1 MKLVRDTLLQLLS
14 VLVFGCPHNGR
25 THRGLTLNFC
35 HFDNTTCSLVNYCED
50 QRSLSEVRGK
60 KSTKGIAKKSS
71 KLRVKEGIAKQNM
84 TSQLES
90 YRQVLF
96 NASRSSQR
104 ICEKKPTSKED
115 EERRKQ
121 EKAIVKLLDEKEA
134 AGWKKNFASV
144 ECGAKLVKSSPSLKH
159 PQHLINKNQD
169 EYMLMECHDQNFFI
183 IELCET
189 IKVMRFE
196 LDNFE
201 LYSGAAR
208 NFTVRTVDKY
218 SNNLK
223 DWVEIGH
230 FEASSDKM
238 DVQNFFDFELKV
250 FGKFIR
256 VDINS
261 YHGSE
266 HFCTMTS
273 FRVFGVSEYEFLH
286 IIDNEAEEPVE
297 TESVDEVPVK
307 TESEVENRLH
317 QLEIKKKPEVEVT
330 VVQEHTTIMTY
341 KYLFLQMRNDVC
353 IDSVTLET
361 LTQNSFVG
369 AKDKVQAMKYK
380 SMEKKVIAHEEEK
393 EQAVE
398 KSVDSNDSN
407 THNMLTPKESILVQI
422 SNRVKVLEKNVSSQ
436 NNILKT
442 FNSSSKQQENDI
454 GKILD
459 TIVKA
464 KEVFEETAGETEN
477 MKGRVK
483 KMDQKMGRMEDI
495 LAESAETMKMMMAIT
510 IVLAITCLFLVSI
523 ICFSP
528 SPHYVMFEEKNE
540 EEEEEEGLSV
550 GNSQPSA
557 STHRVSHTS
566 QVVDDEVETV
576 VTEGPKVKKRVT
588 FTDDEVETEA
598 SAEEDISLR
607 ISSPK
612 RRVVMRRKDP
622 ARRATWCG
630 GSFRRLAEDAAA
642 LVAKEF

>member
-1 MKLVRDTLLQLLS
+1 MKLVRDTLLHLLS
-14 VLVFGCPHNGR
+14 VLVFGCPNNGR
-25 THRGLTLNFC
+25 TQKGLSLDFC
-35 HFDNTTCSLVNYCED
+35 HFDNTTCSLVRHCED
-50 QRSLSEVRGK
+50 HNSVPEEQGTN
-60 KSTKGIAKKSS
+60 STKGVARKRIKMRIEDG
-71 KLRVKEGIAKQNM
+71 LAKQNV
-84 TSQLES
+84 TSRLES
-90 YRQVLF
+90 YRHLLLT
-96 NASRSSQR
+96 ASSSSQR
-104 ICEKKPTSKED
+104 FCEKKPTSKED

-121 EKAIVKLLDEKEA
+121 EKAIVRLLDEKEA

-144 ECGAKLVKSSPSLKH
+144 ECGAKLIKSSPSLKH

-169 EYMLMECHDQNFFI
+169 EYMLMECNDQNFFI

-208 NFTVRTVDKY
+208 NFTVRAVDKY

-223 DWVEIGH
+223 DWNVIGN

-238 DVQNFFDFELKV
+238 GVQNFFDFELKL
-250 FGKFIR
+250 FGKFVR

-286 IIDNEAEEPVE
+286 IIDNEAEETQDSPSE
-297 TESVDEVPVK
+297 APVK

-317 QLEIKKKPEVEVT
+317 QLEIKKKPEVDVT
-330 VVQEHTTIMTY
+330 TVQEHTTIMTY

-361 LTQNSFVG
+361 LTHSSFLG
-369 AKDKVQAMKYK
+369 AKDKIQAVKYK
-380 SMEKKVIAHEEEK
+380 SIEKKVDAGEGGK
-393 EQAVE
+393 EQQAVE
-398 KSVDSNDSN
+398 KSVENNDSN
-407 THNMLTPKESILVQI
+407 TNLLTPKESILVQI
-422 SNRVKVLEKNVSSQ
+422 SNRVKILEKNVSSQ

-464 KEVFEETAGETEN
+464 KEVFEETAGEAEN
-477 MKGRVK
+477 VKGKVK
-483 KMDQKMGRMEDI
+483 KMDQKMGKMEDI

-510 IVLAITCLFLVSI
+510 IVLAITCLFLVSV

-540 EEEEEEGLSV
+540 MDEVEEEEGLSV
-550 GNSQPSA
+550 GNTKPSQSA
-557 STHRVSHTS
+557 PVL
-566 QVVDDEVETV
+566 DKGAENIVE
-576 VTEGPKVKKRVT
+576 EAPKVKKRVT

-607 ISSPK
+607 IYSPK
-612 RRVVMRRKDP
+612 RRMVRRKDA

-630 GSFRRLAEDAAA
+630 GSFRKLAEDAAA

>member
-50 QRSLSEVRGK
+50 QRGLSEVQGK

-218 SNNLK
+218 SNILK
-223 DWVEIGH
+223 DWVEIGQ

-297 TESVDEVPVK
+297 TPSVDEVPVK

-380 SMEKKVIAHEEEK
+380 SMEKKVIGHEEEK

-407 THNMLTPKESILVQI
+407 TQNMLTPKESILVQI

-528 SPHYVMFEEKNE
+528 SPHYVMFEDKNE
-540 EEEEEEGLSV
+540 VEEEEGLSV
-550 GNSQPSA
+550 DNSRPSA

>member
-1 MKLVRDTLLQLLS
+1 MKLVRDTLLHLLS
-14 VLVFGCPHNGR
+14 VLVFGCPNNGR
-25 THRGLTLNFC
+25 TQKGLSLDFC
-35 HFDNTTCSLVNYCED
+35 HFDNTTCSLIPNCED
-50 QRSLSEVRGK
+50 HRSVPDEQGTN
-60 KSTKGIAKKSS
+60 STKGVAKKHS
-71 KLRVKEGIAKQNM
+71 KMRVRDGLKAKQNV
-84 TSQLES
+84 TSRVES
-90 YRQVLF
+90 YRHLLL
-96 NASRSSQR
+96 NASSSSQKF
-104 ICEKKPTSKED
+104 CEKKPTSKEED
-115 EERRKQ
+115 ERRKQ
-121 EKAIVKLLDEKEA
+121 EKAIVRLLDEKEA

-144 ECGAKLVKSSPSLKH
+144 ECGAKLIKSSPSLKH

-169 EYMLMECHDQNFFI
+169 EYMLMECNDQNFFI

-223 DWVEIGH
+223 DWNVIGH

-238 DVQNFFDFELKV
+238 GVQNFFDFELKL

-286 IIDNEAEEPVE
+286 IIDNEAEETQE
-297 TESVDEVPVK
+297 TASENEAPVK

-317 QLEIKKKPEVEVT
+317 QLEIKKKPEVDVT
-330 VVQEHTTIMTY
+330 VQEHTTIMTY
-341 KYLFLQMRNDVC
+341 KYLFLQMRNDMC

-361 LTQNSFVG
+361 LTHNSFMG
-369 AKDKVQAMKYK
+369 AKDKIQAVKYK
-380 SMEKKVIAHEEEK
+380 SIEKKVVAKVEAEK
-393 EQAVE
+393 EQAAVE
-398 KSVDSNDSN
+398 KSADSNDSN
-407 THNMLTPKESILVQI
+407 TNMLTPKESILVQI
-422 SNRVKVLEKNVSSQ
+422 SNRVKILEKNVTSQ

-464 KEVFEETAGETEN
+464 KEVFEETAGEAEN
-477 MKGRVK
+477 VKGKVK
-483 KMDQKMGRMEDI
+483 KIDQKMGKMEDI

-540 EEEEEEGLSV
+540 VDEVEEEEGLSV
-550 GNSQPSA
+550 GNSKPSQSA
-557 STHRVSHTS
+557 PVLDRGA
-566 QVVDDEVETV
+566 ENIVE
-576 VTEGPKVKKRVT
+576 EAPKVKKRVT
-588 FTDDEVETEA
+588 FTDDEVEETEEA

-607 ISSPK
+607 IYSPK
-612 RRVVMRRKDP
+612 RRVVRRKD
-622 ARRATWCG
+622 ATRRATWCG
-630 GSFRRLAEDAAA
+630 GSFRKLAEDAAA

>member
-1 MKLVRDTLLQLLS
+1 MKLVRDTMLHLLS
-14 VLVFGCPHNGR
+14 VLVFGCPNNGR
-25 THRGLTLNFC
+25 TQKGLSLDFC
-35 HFDNTTCSLVNYCED
+35 HFDNTTCSLISYCED
-50 QRSLSEVRGK
+50 HNSDLEEQGTN
-60 KSTKGIAKKSS
+60 STKGVARKRS
-71 KLRVKEGIAKQNM
+71 KMRVKEGLAAKQNV
-84 TSQLES
+84 TSRLES
-90 YRQVLF
+90 YRHLLLT
-96 NASRSSQR
+96 ASSSSQR
-104 ICEKKPTSKED
+104 FCEKKPTSKED
-115 EERRKQ
+115 DERRKQ
-121 EKAIVKLLDEKEA
+121 EKAIVRLLDEKEA

-144 ECGAKLVKSSPSLKH
+144 ECGAKLIKSSPSLKH

-169 EYMLMECHDQNFFI
+169 EYMLMECNDQNFFI

-223 DWVEIGH
+223 DWNVIGN

-238 DVQNFFDFELKV
+238 GVQNFFDFELKL

-286 IIDNEAEEPVE
+286 IIDNEAEETQDAPSE
-297 TESVDEVPVK
+297 IEAPVK

-317 QLEIKKKPEVEVT
+317 QLEIKKKPEVDVT
-330 VVQEHTTIMTY
+330 VQEHTTIMTY

-361 LTQNSFVG
+361 LTHNSFMG
-369 AKDKVQAMKYK
+369 AKDKIQAVKYK
-380 SMEKKVIAHEEEK
+380 SIEKKVTGNEAEK
-393 EQAVE
+393 EQTVE
-398 KSVDSNDSN
+398 KSADNNDSN
-407 THNMLTPKESILVQI
+407 TNLLTPKESILVQI
-422 SNRVKVLEKNVSSQ
+422 SNRVKILEKNVSSQ

-464 KEVFEETAGETEN
+464 KEVFEETAGEAEN
-477 MKGRVK
+477 VKGKVK
-483 KMDQKMGRMEDI
+483 KMDQKMGKMEDI
-495 LAESAETMKMMMAIT
+495 LAESAETMKMMMAIM

-540 EEEEEEGLSV
+540 IDEVEEEEGLSV
-550 GNSQPSA
+550 DNTNSSQSA
-557 STHRVSHTS
+557 PVL
-566 QVVDDEVETV
+566 DKGAKDIVE
-576 VTEGPKVKKRVT
+576 EGPKVKKRVT

-607 ISSPK
+607 IYSPK
-612 RRVVMRRKDP
+612 RRVVRRKD
-622 ARRATWCG
+622 ATRRATWCG
-630 GSFRRLAEDAAA
+630 GSFRKLAEDAAA

>member
-50 QRSLSEVRGK
+50 QRGLSEVQGK
-60 KSTKGIAKKSS
+60 KSTKGITKKSS

-134 AGWKKNFASV
+134 AGWKKNFASI

-223 DWVEIGH
+223 DWVEIGQ

-286 IIDNEAEEPVE
+286 IIDNEAEEPIE
-297 TESVDEVPVK
+297 TPSVDEVPVK

-317 QLEIKKKPEVEVT
+317 QLEIKKKGEVEVT

-380 SMEKKVIAHEEEK
+380 SMEKKVIGHEEEK

-407 THNMLTPKESILVQI
+407 TQNMLTPKESILVQI

-540 EEEEEEGLSV
+540 VEEEEDLFV

-566 QVVDDEVETV
+566 QVIDEEVETV

>member
-1 MKLVRDTLLQLLS
+1 MKLVRDTLLHLLS
-14 VLVFGCPHNGR
+14 VLVFGCPNNGR
-25 THRGLTLNFC
+25 TQKGLSLDFC
-35 HFDNTTCSLVNYCED
+35 HFDNTTCSLIPNCED
-50 QRSLSEVRGK
+50 HTSVPDEQGTN
-60 KSTKGIAKKSS
+60 STKGVAKKHS
-71 KLRVKEGIAKQNM
+71 KMRVRDGLKAKQNV
-84 TSQLES
+84 TSRVES
-90 YRQVLF
+90 YRHLLL
-96 NASRSSQR
+96 NASSSSQKF
-104 ICEKKPTSKED
+104 CEKKPTSKEED
-115 EERRKQ
+115 ERRKQ
-121 EKAIVKLLDEKEA
+121 EKAIVRLLDEKEA

-144 ECGAKLVKSSPSLKH
+144 ECGAKLIKSSPSLKH

-169 EYMLMECHDQNFFI
+169 EYMLMECNDQNFFI

-223 DWVEIGH
+223 DWNVIGH

-238 DVQNFFDFELKV
+238 GVQNFFDFELKL

-286 IIDNEAEEPVE
+286 IIDNEAEETQE
-297 TESVDEVPVK
+297 TASENEAPVK

-317 QLEIKKKPEVEVT
+317 QLEIKKKPEVDVT
-330 VVQEHTTIMTY
+330 VQEHTTIMTY
-341 KYLFLQMRNDVC
+341 KYLFLQMRNDMCV
-353 IDSVTLET
+353 DSVTLET
-361 LTQNSFVG
+361 LTHNSFMG
-369 AKDKVQAMKYK
+369 AKDKIQAVKYK
-380 SMEKKVIAHEEEK
+380 SIEKKVVGKVEAEK
-393 EQAVE
+393 EQAAVE
-398 KSVDSNDSN
+398 KSADSNDSN
-407 THNMLTPKESILVQI
+407 TNMLTPKESILVQI
-422 SNRVKVLEKNVSSQ
+422 SNRVKILEKNVTSQ

-464 KEVFEETAGETEN
+464 KEVFEETAGEAEN
-477 MKGRVK
+477 VKGKVK
-483 KMDQKMGRMEDI
+483 KIDQKMGKMEDI

-540 EEEEEEGLSV
+540 VDEVEEEEGLSV
-550 GNSQPSA
+550 GNSKPSQSA
-557 STHRVSHTS
+557 PVLDRGA
-566 QVVDDEVETV
+566 ENIVE
-576 VTEGPKVKKRVT
+576 EAPKVKKRVT
-588 FTDDEVETEA
+588 FTDDEVEETEEA

-607 ISSPK
+607 IYSPK
-612 RRVVMRRKDP
+612 RRVVRSKD
-622 ARRATWCG
+622 ATRRATWCG
-630 GSFRRLAEDAAA
+630 GSFRKLAEDAAA

>member
-1 MKLVRDTLLQLLS
+1 MKLVRDTLLHLLS
-14 VLVFGCPHNGR
+14 VLVFGCPNNGR
-25 THRGLTLNFC
+25 TQKGLSLDFC
-35 HFDNTTCSLVNYCED
+35 HFDNTTCSLIPNCED
-50 QRSLSEVRGK
+50 HRSVPDEQGTN
-60 KSTKGIAKKSS
+60 STKGVAKKHS
-71 KLRVKEGIAKQNM
+71 KMRVRDGLKAKQNV
-84 TSQLES
+84 TSRVES
-90 YRQVLF
+90 YRHLLL
-96 NASRSSQR
+96 NASSSSQKF
-104 ICEKKPTSKED
+104 CEKKPTSKEED
-115 EERRKQ
+115 ERRKQ
-121 EKAIVKLLDEKEA
+121 EKAIVRLLDEKEA

-144 ECGAKLVKSSPSLKH
+144 ECGAKLIKSSPSLKH

-169 EYMLMECHDQNFFI
+169 EYMLMECNDQNFFI

-223 DWVEIGH
+223 DWNVIGH

-238 DVQNFFDFELKV
+238 GVQNFFDFELKL

-286 IIDNEAEEPVE
+286 IIDNEAEETQE
-297 TESVDEVPVK
+297 TPNENEAPVK

-317 QLEIKKKPEVEVT
+317 QLEIKKKPEVDVT
-330 VVQEHTTIMTY
+330 VQEHTTIMTY
-341 KYLFLQMRNDVC
+341 KYLFLQMRNDMC

-361 LTQNSFVG
+361 LTHNSFMG
-369 AKDKVQAMKYK
+369 AKDKIQAVKYK
-380 SMEKKVIAHEEEK
+380 SIEKKVVAKVEAEK
-393 EQAVE
+393 EQAAVE
-398 KSVDSNDSN
+398 KSADSNDSN
-407 THNMLTPKESILVQI
+407 TNMLTPKESILVQI
-422 SNRVKVLEKNVSSQ
+422 SNRVKILEKNVTSQ

-464 KEVFEETAGETEN
+464 KEVFEETAGEAEN
-477 MKGRVK
+477 VKGKVK
-483 KMDQKMGRMEDI
+483 KIDQKMGKMEDI

-540 EEEEEEGLSV
+540 VDEVEEEEGLSV
-550 GNSQPSA
+550 GNSKPSQSA
-557 STHRVSHTS
+557 PVLDRGA
-566 QVVDDEVETV
+566 ENIVE
-576 VTEGPKVKKRVT
+576 EAPKVKKRVT
-588 FTDDEVETEA
+588 FTDDEVEETEEA

-607 ISSPK
+607 IYSPK
-612 RRVVMRRKDP
+612 RRVVRRKD
-622 ARRATWCG
+622 ATRRATWCG
-630 GSFRRLAEDAAA
+630 GSFRKLAEDAAA

>member
-1 MKLVRDTLLQLLS
+1 
-14 VLVFGCPHNGR
+14 
-25 THRGLTLNFC
+25 
-35 HFDNTTCSLVNYCED
+35 
-50 QRSLSEVRGK
+50 
-60 KSTKGIAKKSS
+60 
-71 KLRVKEGIAKQNM
+71 
-84 TSQLES
+84 
-90 YRQVLF
+90 
-96 NASRSSQR
+96 
-104 ICEKKPTSKED
+104 
-115 EERRKQ
+115 
-121 EKAIVKLLDEKEA
+121 
-134 AGWKKNFASV
+134 
-144 ECGAKLVKSSPSLKH
+144 
-159 PQHLINKNQD
+159 
-169 EYMLMECHDQNFFI
+169 MLMECNDQNFFI

-223 DWVEIGH
+223 DWNVIGN

-238 DVQNFFDFELKV
+238 GVQNFFDFELKL

-286 IIDNEAEEPVE
+286 IIDNEAEETQDAPSE
-297 TESVDEVPVK
+297 IEAPVK

-317 QLEIKKKPEVEVT
+317 QLEIKKKPEVDVT
-330 VVQEHTTIMTY
+330 VQEHTTIMTY

-361 LTQNSFVG
+361 LTHNSFMG
-369 AKDKVQAMKYK
+369 AKDKIQAVKYK
-380 SMEKKVIAHEEEK
+380 SIEKKVTGNEAEK
-393 EQAVE
+393 EQTVE
-398 KSVDSNDSN
+398 KLADNNDSN
-407 THNMLTPKESILVQI
+407 TNLLTPKESILVQI
-422 SNRVKVLEKNVSSQ
+422 SNRVKILEKNVSSQ

-464 KEVFEETAGETEN
+464 KEVFEETAGEAEN
-477 MKGRVK
+477 VKGKVK
-483 KMDQKMGRMEDI
+483 KMDQKMGKMEDI
-495 LAESAETMKMMMAIT
+495 LAESAETMKMMMAIM

-540 EEEEEEGLSV
+540 IDEVEEEEGLSV
-550 GNSQPSA
+550 DNTNSSQSA
-557 STHRVSHTS
+557 PVL
-566 QVVDDEVETV
+566 DKGAKDIVE
-576 VTEGPKVKKRVT
+576 EGPKVKKRVT

-607 ISSPK
+607 IYSPK
-612 RRVVMRRKDP
+612 RRVVRRKD
-622 ARRATWCG
+622 ATRRATWCG
-630 GSFRRLAEDAAA
+630 GSFRKLAEDAAA

>member
-35 HFDNTTCSLVNYCED
+35 HFDNTSCSLVNYCGD
-50 QRSLSEVRGK
+50 QRSLSEVQGK
-60 KSTKGIAKKSS
+60 KSTKGIAQKSS
-71 KLRVKEGIAKQNM
+71 KLRVKEGIVKQNM

-90 YRQVLF
+90 YRQILY

-218 SNNLK
+218 SNSLK
-223 DWVEIGH
+223 DWVEIGQ

-297 TESVDEVPVK
+297 TENVDEVPVK

-380 SMEKKVIAHEEEK
+380 SVEKKVIAQEEGK
-393 EQAVE
+393 EQTVE

-528 SPHYVMFEEKNE
+528 SPHYVMFEDKNE
-540 EEEEEEGLSV
+540 VEEEEGLSV
-550 GNSQPSA
+550 GSSQPSA

-566 QVVDDEVETV
+566 QVIDDEVETV

>member
-1 MKLVRDTLLQLLS
+1 MT
-14 VLVFGCPHNGR
+14 R
-25 THRGLTLNFC
+25 T
-35 HFDNTTCSLVNYCED
+35 
-50 QRSLSEVRGK
+50 
-60 KSTKGIAKKSS
+60 
-71 KLRVKEGIAKQNM
+71 
-84 TSQLES
+84 
-90 YRQVLF
+90 
-96 NASRSSQR
+96 
-104 ICEKKPTSKED
+104 
-115 EERRKQ
+115 
-121 EKAIVKLLDEKEA
+121 
-134 AGWKKNFASV
+134 
-144 ECGAKLVKSSPSLKH
+144 
-159 PQHLINKNQD
+159 
-169 EYMLMECHDQNFFI
+169 FFI

-223 DWVEIGH
+223 DWNVIGN

-238 DVQNFFDFELKV
+238 GVQNFFDFELKL
-250 FGKFIR
+250 FGKFVR

-286 IIDNEAEEPVE
+286 IIDNEAEETQDSPSE
-297 TESVDEVPVK
+297 APVK

-317 QLEIKKKPEVEVT
+317 QLEIKKKPEVDVT
-330 VVQEHTTIMTY
+330 SVQEHTTIMTY

-361 LTQNSFVG
+361 LTQNSFLG
-369 AKDKVQAMKYK
+369 AKDKIQAVKYK
-380 SMEKKVIAHEEEK
+380 SIEKKVADGEGGK
-393 EQAVE
+393 EQQAVE
-398 KSVDSNDSN
+398 KSVENNDSN
-407 THNMLTPKESILVQI
+407 TNLLTPKESILVQI
-422 SNRVKVLEKNVSSQ
+422 SNRVKILEKNVSSQ

-464 KEVFEETAGETEN
+464 KEVFEETAGEAEN
-477 MKGRVK
+477 VKGKVK
-483 KMDQKMGRMEDI
+483 KMDQKMGKMEDI

-510 IVLAITCLFLVSI
+510 IVLAITCLFLVSV
-523 ICFSP
+523 ICF

-540 EEEEEEGLSV
+540 VDEVEEEEGLSV
-550 GNSQPSA
+550 GNTQPSQSA
-557 STHRVSHTS
+557 PVL
-566 QVVDDEVETV
+566 DKGAENFVE
-576 VTEGPKVKKRVT
+576 EAPKVKKRVT
-588 FTDDEVETEA
+588 FTDDEVDEMEA

-607 ISSPK
+607 VCQLATHSPLK
-612 RRVVMRRKDP
+612 VP
-622 ARRATWCG
+622 
-630 GSFRRLAEDAAA
+630 
-642 LVAKEF
+642 

>member
-1 MKLVRDTLLQLLS
+1 MKLVRDTLLHLLS
-14 VLVFGCPHNGR
+14 VLVFGCPNNGR
-25 THRGLTLNFC
+25 TQKGLSLDFC
-35 HFDNTTCSLVNYCED
+35 HFDNTTCSLIPNCED
-50 QRSLSEVRGK
+50 HTSVPDEQGTN
-60 KSTKGIAKKSS
+60 STKGVAKKHS
-71 KLRVKEGIAKQNM
+71 KMRVRDGLKAKQNV
-84 TSQLES
+84 TSRVES
-90 YRQVLF
+90 YRHLLL
-96 NASRSSQR
+96 NASSSSQKF
-104 ICEKKPTSKED
+104 CEKKPTSKEED
-115 EERRKQ
+115 ERRKQ
-121 EKAIVKLLDEKEA
+121 EKAIVRLLDEKEA

-144 ECGAKLVKSSPSLKH
+144 ECGAKLIKSSPSLKH

-169 EYMLMECHDQNFFI
+169 EYMLMECNDQNFFI

-223 DWVEIGH
+223 DWNVIGH

-238 DVQNFFDFELKV
+238 GVQNFFDFELKL

-286 IIDNEAEEPVE
+286 IIDNEAEETQE
-297 TESVDEVPVK
+297 TASENEAPVK

-317 QLEIKKKPEVEVT
+317 QLEIKKKPEVDVT
-330 VVQEHTTIMTY
+330 VQEHTTIMTY
-341 KYLFLQMRNDVC
+341 KYLFLQMRNDMC

-361 LTQNSFVG
+361 LTHNSFMG
-369 AKDKVQAMKYK
+369 AKDKIQAVKYK
-380 SMEKKVIAHEEEK
+380 SIEKKVVAKVEAEK
-393 EQAVE
+393 EQAAVE
-398 KSVDSNDSN
+398 KSADSNDSN
-407 THNMLTPKESILVQI
+407 TNMLTPKESILVQI
-422 SNRVKVLEKNVSSQ
+422 SNRVKILEKNVTSQ

-464 KEVFEETAGETEN
+464 KEVFEETAGEAEN
-477 MKGRVK
+477 VKGKVK
-483 KMDQKMGRMEDI
+483 KIDQKMGKMEDI

-540 EEEEEEGLSV
+540 VDEVEEEEGLSV
-550 GNSQPSA
+550 GNSKPSQSA
-557 STHRVSHTS
+557 PVLDRGA
-566 QVVDDEVETV
+566 ENIVE
-576 VTEGPKVKKRVT
+576 EAPKVKKRVT
-588 FTDDEVETEA
+588 FTDDEVEETEEA

-607 ISSPK
+607 IYSPK
-612 RRVVMRRKDP
+612 RRVVRRKD
-622 ARRATWCG
+622 ATRRATWCG
-630 GSFRRLAEDAAA
+630 GSFRKLAEDAAA

>member
-1 MKLVRDTLLQLLS
+1 LLHLLS
-14 VLVFGCPHNGR
+14 VLVFGCPNNGR
-25 THRGLTLNFC
+25 TQKGLSLDFC
-35 HFDNTTCSLVNYCED
+35 HFDNTTCSLIRHCGDHSVPEE
-50 QRSLSEVRGK
+50 QRTN
-60 KSTKGIAKKSS
+60 STKGVSKKRSTT
-71 KLRVKEGIAKQNM
+71 RVKEGLAKQNV
-84 TSQLES
+84 TSRLES
-90 YRQVLF
+90 YRHLLLT
-96 NASRSSQR
+96 ASSSSQR
-104 ICEKKPTSKED
+104 FCEKKPTSKED

-121 EKAIVKLLDEKEA
+121 EKAIVRLLDEKEA

-144 ECGAKLVKSSPSLKH
+144 ECGAKLIKSSPSLKH

-169 EYMLMECHDQNFFI
+169 EYMLMECNDQNFFI

-208 NFTVRTVDKY
+208 NFTVRAVDKY

-223 DWVEIGH
+223 DWSVIGN

-238 DVQNFFDFELKV
+238 GVQNFFDFELKL
-250 FGKFIR
+250 FGKFVR

-286 IIDNEAEEPVE
+286 IIDNEVAEETQDSPSE
-297 TESVDEVPVK
+297 REPVK

-317 QLEIKKKPEVEVT
+317 QLEIKKKPEVDVT
-330 VVQEHTTIMTY
+330 SVQEHTTIMTY

-361 LTQNSFVG
+361 LTHNSFLG
-369 AKDKVQAMKYK
+369 AKDKIQGVKYK
-380 SMEKKVIAHEEEK
+380 SIEKKVTASEAGK
-393 EQAVE
+393 EQDAVE
-398 KSVDSNDSN
+398 KAAENNDSN
-407 THNMLTPKESILVQI
+407 TNLLTPKESILVQI
-422 SNRVKVLEKNVSSQ
+422 SNRVKILEKNVSSQ

-464 KEVFEETAGETEN
+464 KEVFEETAGEAEN
-477 MKGRVK
+477 VKGKVK
-483 KMDQKMGRMEDI
+483 KMDQKMGKMEDI
-495 LAESAETMKMMMAIT
+495 LAQSAETMKMMMAIT

-540 EEEEEEGLSV
+540 MDEVEEEEGLSV
-550 GNSQPSA
+550 GNTKPSHSA
-557 STHRVSHTS
+557 PVLNKGAENTVE
-566 QVVDDEVETV
+566 EVA
-576 VTEGPKVKKRVT
+576 KVKKRVT
-588 FTDDEVETEA
+588 FTDDEEVDETEA

-607 ISSPK
+607 IYSPK
-612 RRVVMRRKDP
+612 RRVVRRKDA

-630 GSFRRLAEDAAA
+630 GSFRKLAEDAAA

>member
-1 MKLVRDTLLQLLS
+1 MKLVRDTLLHLLS
-14 VLVFGCPHNGR
+14 VLVFGCPNNGR
-25 THRGLTLNFC
+25 TQKGLSLDFC
-35 HFDNTTCSLVNYCED
+35 HFDNTTCSLIPNCED
-50 QRSLSEVRGK
+50 HRSVPDEQGTN
-60 KSTKGIAKKSS
+60 STKGVAKKHS
-71 KLRVKEGIAKQNM
+71 KMRVKDGLKAKQNV
-84 TSQLES
+84 TSRMES
-90 YRQVLF
+90 YRHLLL
-96 NASRSSQR
+96 NASSSSQKF
-104 ICEKKPTSKED
+104 CEKKPTSKEED
-115 EERRKQ
+115 ERRKQ

-144 ECGAKLVKSSPSLKH
+144 ECGAKLIKSSPSLKH

-169 EYMLMECHDQNFFI
+169 EYMLMECNDQNFFI

-223 DWVEIGH
+223 DWNVIGH

-238 DVQNFFDFELKV
+238 GVQNFFDFELKL

-286 IIDNEAEEPVE
+286 IIDNEAEETPE
-297 TESVDEVPVK
+297 TPNENEAPVK

-317 QLEIKKKPEVEVT
+317 QLEIKKKPEVDVT
-330 VVQEHTTIMTY
+330 VQEHTTIMTY
-341 KYLFLQMRNDVC
+341 KYLFLQMRNDMC

-361 LTQNSFVG
+361 LTHNSFMG
-369 AKDKVQAMKYK
+369 AKDKIQAVKYK
-380 SMEKKVIAHEEEK
+380 SIEKKVVAKVEAEK
-393 EQAVE
+393 EQAAVE
-398 KSVDSNDSN
+398 KSADNNDSN
-407 THNMLTPKESILVQI
+407 TNMLTPKESILVQI
-422 SNRVKVLEKNVSSQ
+422 SNRVKILEKNVTSQ

-464 KEVFEETAGETEN
+464 KEVFEETAGEAEN
-477 MKGRVK
+477 VKGKVK
-483 KMDQKMGRMEDI
+483 KIDQKMGKMEDI

-540 EEEEEEGLSV
+540 VDEVEEEEGLSV
-550 GNSQPSA
+550 GNSKPSQSA
-557 STHRVSHTS
+557 PVLDRGA
-566 QVVDDEVETV
+566 ENIVE
-576 VTEGPKVKKRVT
+576 EAPKVKKRVT
-588 FTDDEVETEA
+588 FTDDEVEETEEA

-607 ISSPK
+607 IYSPK
-612 RRVVMRRKDP
+612 RRVVRRKD
-622 ARRATWCG
+622 ATRRATWCG
-630 GSFRRLAEDAAA
+630 GSFRKLAEDAAA

>member
-50 QRSLSEVRGK
+50 QRDLSEVQGK

-134 AGWKKNFASV
+134 AGWKKNFASI

-223 DWVEIGH
+223 DWVEIGQ

-286 IIDNEAEEPVE
+286 IIDNEAEEQVE
-297 TESVDEVPVK
+297 TPNVDEVPVK

-330 VVQEHTTIMTY
+330 SVQEHTTIMTY

-380 SMEKKVIAHEEEK
+380 SMEKKVIGHEEEK

-407 THNMLTPKESILVQI
+407 TQNMLTPKESILVQI

-477 MKGRVK
+477 VKGRVK

-540 EEEEEEGLSV
+540 VEEEEDLSV

-566 QVVDDEVETV
+566 QVIDDEVETV

>member
-1 MKLVRDTLLQLLS
+1 
-14 VLVFGCPHNGR
+14 
-25 THRGLTLNFC
+25 
-35 HFDNTTCSLVNYCED
+35 
-50 QRSLSEVRGK
+50 
-60 KSTKGIAKKSS
+60 
-71 KLRVKEGIAKQNM
+71 
-84 TSQLES
+84 
-90 YRQVLF
+90 
-96 NASRSSQR
+96 
-104 ICEKKPTSKED
+104 
-115 EERRKQ
+115 
-121 EKAIVKLLDEKEA
+121 
-134 AGWKKNFASV
+134 
-144 ECGAKLVKSSPSLKH
+144 
-159 PQHLINKNQD
+159 
-169 EYMLMECHDQNFFI
+169 MECHDQNFFI

-297 TESVDEVPVK
+297 TPSV
-307 TESEVENRLH
+307 
-317 QLEIKKKPEVEVT
+317 VEVT
-330 VVQEHTTIMTY
+330 VVQEHTTILTY

-380 SMEKKVIAHEEEK
+380 SMEKKVIAHEDEK

-407 THNMLTPKESILVQI
+407 TQNMLTPKESILVQI

-454 GKILD
+454 G
-459 TIVKA
+459 
-464 KEVFEETAGETEN
+464 
-477 MKGRVK
+477 
-483 KMDQKMGRMEDI
+483 
-495 LAESAETMKMMMAIT
+495 
-510 IVLAITCLFLVSI
+510 
-523 ICFSP
+523 
-528 SPHYVMFEEKNE
+528 
-540 EEEEEEGLSV
+540 
-550 GNSQPSA
+550 
-557 STHRVSHTS
+557 
-566 QVVDDEVETV
+566 
-576 VTEGPKVKKRVT
+576 
-588 FTDDEVETEA
+588 
-598 SAEEDISLR
+598 
-607 ISSPK
+607 
-612 RRVVMRRKDP
+612 
-622 ARRATWCG
+622 
-630 GSFRRLAEDAAA
+630 
-642 LVAKEF
+642 

>member
-1 MKLVRDTLLQLLS
+1 LLHLLS
-14 VLVFGCPHNGR
+14 VLVFGCPNNGR
-25 THRGLTLNFC
+25 TQKGLSLDFC
-35 HFDNTTCSLVNYCED
+35 HFDNTTCSLVRHCED
-50 QRSLSEVRGK
+50 HNSVPEEQGTN
-60 KSTKGIAKKSS
+60 STKGVARKRIKMRIEDG
-71 KLRVKEGIAKQNM
+71 LAKQNV
-84 TSQLES
+84 TSRLES
-90 YRQVLF
+90 YRHLLLT
-96 NASRSSQR
+96 ASSSSQR
-104 ICEKKPTSKED
+104 FCEKKPTSKED

-121 EKAIVKLLDEKEA
+121 EKAIVRLLDEKEA

-144 ECGAKLVKSSPSLKH
+144 ECGAKLIKSSPSLKH

-169 EYMLMECHDQNFFI
+169 EYMLMECNDQNFFI

-208 NFTVRTVDKY
+208 NFTVRAVDKY

-223 DWVEIGH
+223 DWNVIGN

-238 DVQNFFDFELKV
+238 GVQNFFDFELKL
-250 FGKFIR
+250 FGKFVR

-286 IIDNEAEEPVE
+286 IIDNEAEETQDSPSE
-297 TESVDEVPVK
+297 APVK

-317 QLEIKKKPEVEVT
+317 QLEIKKKPEVDVT
-330 VVQEHTTIMTY
+330 TVQEHTTIMTY

-361 LTQNSFVG
+361 LTHSSFLG
-369 AKDKVQAMKYK
+369 AKDKIQAVKYK
-380 SMEKKVIAHEEEK
+380 SIEKKVDAGEGGK
-393 EQAVE
+393 EQQAVE
-398 KSVDSNDSN
+398 KSVENNDSN
-407 THNMLTPKESILVQI
+407 TNLLTPKESILVQI
-422 SNRVKVLEKNVSSQ
+422 SNRVKILEKNVSSQ

-464 KEVFEETAGETEN
+464 KEVFEETAGEAEN
-477 MKGRVK
+477 VKGKVK
-483 KMDQKMGRMEDI
+483 KMDQKMGKMEDI

-510 IVLAITCLFLVSI
+510 IVLAITCLFLVSV

-528 SPHYVMFEEKNE
+528 SPHFVMFEEKNE
-540 EEEEEEGLSV
+540 MDEVEEEEGLSV
-550 GNSQPSA
+550 GNTKPSQSA
-557 STHRVSHTS
+557 TVLDKEADNI
-566 QVVDDEVETV
+566 VDEA
-576 VTEGPKVKKRVT
+576 PKVKKRVT
-588 FTDDEVETEA
+588 FTDDEVDEMEA

-607 ISSPK
+607 VYSPK
-612 RRVVMRRKDP
+612 RRVVRRKDA

-630 GSFRRLAEDAAA
+630 GSFRKLAEDAAA

>member
-1 MKLVRDTLLQLLS
+1 MLHLLS
-14 VLVFGCPHNGR
+14 VLVFGCPNNGR
-25 THRGLTLNFC
+25 TQKGLSLDFC
-35 HFDNTTCSLVNYCED
+35 HFDNTTCSLIRHCED
-50 QRSLSEVRGK
+50 HNSVPEEQRTN
-60 KSTKGIAKKSS
+60 STKGVARKRLKM
-71 KLRVKEGIAKQNM
+71 RVKEGLAKQNV
-84 TSQLES
+84 TSRLES
-90 YRQVLF
+90 YRHLLLT
-96 NASRSSQR
+96 ASSSSQR
-104 ICEKKPTSKED
+104 FCEKKPTSKED

-121 EKAIVKLLDEKEA
+121 EKAIVRLLDEKEA

-144 ECGAKLVKSSPSLKH
+144 ECGAKLIKSSPSLKH

-169 EYMLMECHDQNFFI
+169 EYMLMECNDQNFFI

-223 DWVEIGH
+223 DWNVIGN

-238 DVQNFFDFELKV
+238 GVQNFFDFELKL
-250 FGKFIR
+250 FGKFVR

-286 IIDNEAEEPVE
+286 IIDNEAEETQDIPSE
-297 TESVDEVPVK
+297 APVK

-317 QLEIKKKPEVEVT
+317 QLEIKKKPEVDVT
-330 VVQEHTTIMTY
+330 TVQEHTTIMTY

-361 LTQNSFVG
+361 LTHSSFVG
-369 AKDKVQAMKYK
+369 AKDKIQSVKYK
-380 SMEKKVIAHEEEK
+380 SIEKKVAASEAGK
-393 EQAVE
+393 EQQAVE
-398 KSVDSNDSN
+398 KSVENNDSN
-407 THNMLTPKESILVQI
+407 TNLLTPKESILVQI
-422 SNRVKVLEKNVSSQ
+422 SNRVKILEKNVSSQ

-464 KEVFEETAGETEN
+464 KEVFEETAGEAEN
-477 MKGRVK
+477 VKGKVK
-483 KMDQKMGRMEDI
+483 KMDQKMGKMEDI

-510 IVLAITCLFLVSI
+510 IVLAITCLFLVSV

-540 EEEEEEGLSV
+540 MDEVEEEEGLSV
-550 GNSQPSA
+550 GNTKPSQSA
-557 STHRVSHTS
+557 PVL
-566 QVVDDEVETV
+566 DKGAENIVE
-576 VTEGPKVKKRVT
+576 EAPKVKKRVT
-588 FTDDEVETEA
+588 FTDDEVDEMEA

-607 ISSPK
+607 VYSPK
-612 RRVVMRRKDP
+612 RRVVRRKD
-622 ARRATWCG
+622 AVRRATWCG
-630 GSFRRLAEDAAA
+630 GSFRKLAEDAAA

>member
-1 MKLVRDTLLQLLS
+1 MKLVRDTLLHLLS
-14 VLVFGCPHNGR
+14 VLVFGCPNNGR
-25 THRGLTLNFC
+25 TQKGLNLNFC
-35 HFDNTTCSLVNYCED
+35 HFDNTTCSLIPNCED
-50 QRSLSEVRGK
+50 HRSVQDEQG
-60 KSTKGIAKKSS
+60 TNSS
-71 KLRVKEGIAKQNM
+71 KGVTKKRSKMRVKEGLQAKQNV
-84 TSQLES
+84 TSRLES
-90 YRQVLF
+90 YRHLLLT
-96 NASRSSQR
+96 ASSSSQR
-104 ICEKKPTSKED
+104 FCEKKPTSKE
-115 EERRKQ
+115 EYERRKQ
-121 EKAIVKLLDEKEA
+121 EKAIVRLLDEKEA

-144 ECGAKLVKSSPSLKH
+144 ECGAKLIKSSPSLKH

-169 EYMLMECHDQNFFI
+169 EYMLMECNDQNFFI

-223 DWVEIGH
+223 DWNVIGN

-238 DVQNFFDFELKV
+238 GVQNFFDFELKL

-286 IIDNEAEEPVE
+286 IIDNEAEETQDTPSE
-297 TESVDEVPVK
+297 NEAPVK

-317 QLEIKKKPEVEVT
+317 QLEIKKKPEVDVT
-330 VVQEHTTIMTY
+330 VQEHTTIMTY
-341 KYLFLQMRNDVC
+341 KYLFLQMRNDMCV
-353 IDSVTLET
+353 DSVTLET
-361 LTQNSFVG
+361 LTHNSFMG
-369 AKDKVQAMKYK
+369 AKDKIQAVKYK
-380 SMEKKVIAHEEEK
+380 SIEKKVISKVEGEK
-393 EQAVE
+393 EQQAVE
-398 KSVDSNDSN
+398 KSADNNDSN
-407 THNMLTPKESILVQI
+407 TNMLTPKESILVQI
-422 SNRVKVLEKNVSSQ
+422 SNRVKILEKNVSSQ

-464 KEVFEETAGETEN
+464 KEVFEETAGEAEN
-477 MKGRVK
+477 VKGKVK
-483 KMDQKMGRMEDI
+483 KMDQKMGKMEDV

-540 EEEEEEGLSV
+540 VDEVEEEEGLSV
-550 GNSQPSA
+550 GNSKPSQSA
-557 STHRVSHTS
+557 PVLDRG
-566 QVVDDEVETV
+566 
-576 VTEGPKVKKRVT
+576 TENIVAEEAPKVKKRVT
-588 FTDDEVETEA
+588 FTDDEVEETEEA

-607 ISSPK
+607 IYSPK
-612 RRVVMRRKDP
+612 RRVVRRKD
-622 ARRATWCG
+622 ATRRATWCG
-630 GSFRRLAEDAAA
+630 GSFRKLAEDAAA